1 MNATT
6 IIDTAALFA
15 SVASSALNFAEGE
28 AIQKSLKESLVEAM
42 VELRKAGVRFCI
54 TGRDGKGKTDA
65 CPNRKAL
72 KAAIMADGR
81 AKDGRA
87 KQLVGMLALYHE
99 ANVPVGTLDDYDAV
113 YRTIGKKACQDLGI
127 PPKDTAPNGSTVRDA
142 AEQAGKVSQS
152 TGKVKASRMPKLT
165 PIWGHWEAIQEHEDF
180 HHLQAWLALPAG
192 KKKPSLE
199 EYVKQQHGSASLKAE
214 LEATKRRLAELEAMA
229 SA

>member
-1 MNATT
+1 MNAPQTT
-6 IIDTAALFA
+6 DTAALFNA
-15 SVASSALNFAEGE
+15 VASSALNFSEGE
-28 AIQKSLKESLVEAM
+28 AIQKSLKESLIEAM

-99 ANVPVGTLDDYDAV
+99 SNVPVGTLDDYDAV

-127 PPKDTAPNGSTVRDA
+127 PPKDTAPNGATVRDA
-142 AEQAGKVSQS
+142 AEQAGKASQS

-192 KKKPSLE
+192 KKKPE
-199 EYVKQQHGSASLKAE
+199 LKAFVE
-214 LEATKRRLAELEAMA
+214 QAKGNAALIAERNLLQKRLAELEAMA